1 MGFQG
6 IEHYVPDSVYAT
18 LAHRLADRDPAELR
32 IQTEECLK
40 FLIIASETDPLFI
53 PMTREVDEVWHE
65 LILQTHFYAELCRR
79 LPGGRFIH
87 HQSLEL
93 ADYAAG
99 GHQPGEPDK
108 SDKPDLL
115 GELMFWLPAYVSR
128 FGEFTPERARYWSV
142 TQYLHDIHGISL
154 DAVNSAARVPS

>member
-1 MGFQG
+1 MDFPGV
-6 IEHYVPDSVYAT
+6 EHYVTDGVYAT
-18 LAHRLADRDPAELR
+18 LRHRLADRDPAELR

-65 LILQTHFYAELCRR
+65 LILQTHFYAQLCRR

-87 HQSLEL
+87 HQSIEL
-93 ADYAAG
+93 AEYAAG
-99 GHQPGEPDK
+99 DAQ
-108 SDKPDLL
+108 PDLL
-115 GELMFWLPAYVSR
+115 DELMFWLPAYVSR
-128 FGEFTPERARYWSV
+128 FGDFTPERARYWSV
-142 TQYLHDIHGISL
+142 VQYLGDIHGISL